1 MPKVY
6 LRKRG
11 DSYIEVDPQII
22 RWRKLNGTGRISL
35 LNKLTAQQTQ
45 KSKLGRPKGTKK
57 PPQFKKFF

>member
-22 RWRKLNGTGRISL
+22 RWRKAKPTITFERRPI
-35 LNKLTAQQTQ
+35 
-45 KSKLGRPKGTKK
+45 LGRPKGKK
-57 PPQFKKFF
+57 KLSQFKKFF